1 MNRVAEVNRE
11 LKKRGVEERL
21 RRGDGYYYFAGGDAS
36 AWETSSVYTNR
47 ADLTSVDGWLREYD
61 RLKGDR
67 K

>member
-1 MNRVAEVNRE
+1 MNRVAEVNQA
-11 LKKRGVEERL
+11 LKKLGAEERL
-21 RRGDGYYYFAGGDAS
+21 RRGNGYYYFAGGDAA

-47 ADLTSVDGWLREYD
+47 AELTTVDGWLREYE